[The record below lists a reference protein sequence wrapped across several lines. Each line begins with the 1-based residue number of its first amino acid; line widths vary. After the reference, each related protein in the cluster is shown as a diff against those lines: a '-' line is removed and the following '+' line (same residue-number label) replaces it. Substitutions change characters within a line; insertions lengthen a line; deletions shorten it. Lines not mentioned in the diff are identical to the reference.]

1 MHRVLNFDSSSL
13 LSRLRQQLLCAAR
26 RSIMSDTTS
35 NTATASSSSTRSTTR
50 QPTSA
55 EDRALAHA
63 RKQQLRAESAKK
75 TNCGLGDATPTF
87 PVEFEGVQYRAIR
100 ENTATALFR
109 DQNAVFYNPVQET
122 NRDLSV
128 AGIKA
133 FIALRRAELAADRA
147 AAAAAAAEQA
157 AKGKRPRACDA
168 VPADLAPLRLLEA
181 LSATGLR
188 SIRYA
193 KEIAGLGEIVANDL
207 DDAAVAAIRR
217 NLRFNDVPTTPPPPP
232 PTAADAAPAPAFVTP
247 SLGDAIDVMFSC
259 RNKPARQYDIVDL
272 DPYGS
277 VAPFLDSAM
286 QAIKDGGM
294 MLVTCTDLAVL
305 GGNQQAV
312 CYTKYGGAPIKSA
325 FTHEQALR
333 IVLQT
338 LSRVAAQHKR
348 TVEPL
353 MSLSIDFYVRIM
365 VRVRDAPNE
374 ALRVYNLH
382 SLLYQCVGCD
392 AFSLQDLGT
401 AGTDNNPAA
410 SKPSRGPPVA
420 ANCEHC
426 GSRHTVGGPVWNGP
440 LHNQAFATGVADEL
454 TANASKYGAQKKAL
468 SLAGT
473 AMNELQTVGGY
484 QLPQLLATLRI
495 ESIKD
500 AAIHS
505 AIMQLGYQVSHS
517 HSSPKLM
524 KTTAPTSVVF
534 DVMRCLAK
542 LRPPKRQMANTPGAA
557 ILAKE
562 PSITADFTIRRDA
575 LELRNTRPTLVHNPS
590 FWGPKRRATGQD
602 EAPRKRGH
610 VDSTAAAEASTSTK
624 Q

>member
-1 MHRVLNFDSSSL
+1 MHRVLNLDFLSSSFL
-13 LSRLRQQLLCAAR
+13 PARLRLRQQLFCSAH
-26 RSIMSDTTS
+26 RSMSDTTS
-35 NTATASSSSTRSTTR
+35 NTTTTTTTTTSTTR
-50 QPTSA
+50 QPSSA
-55 EDRALAHA
+55 EERALAHA
-63 RKQQLRAESAKK
+63 RKQQLRAETAKK
-75 TNCGLGDATPTF
+75 TNSGLGDATPTF

-147 AAAAAAAEQA
+147 AAAAAAAEQE
-157 AKGKRPRACDA
+157 AKGKRPRVRAA

-193 KEIAGLGEIVANDL
+193 KEIEGLGEIVANDI
-207 DDAAVAAIRR
+207 DEAAVAAIRR
-217 NLRFNDVPTTPPPPP
+217 NLRFNDVPTT
-232 PTAADAAPAPAFVTP
+232 AAPASAFVTP
-247 SLGDAIDVMFSC
+247 SHGDAIDVMFSC

-277 VAPFLDSAM
+277 AAPFLDSAM

-348 TVEPL
+348 TIEPL

-401 AGTDNNPAA
+401 VGTDNNPAA

-420 ANCEHC
+420 ATCEHC
-426 GSRHTVGGPVWNGP
+426 GSRHSVGGPVWNGP

-542 LRPPKRQMANTPGAA
+542 LRPPKRQMANTPGAT

-562 PSITADFTIRRDA
+562 PSITADFTIRREA

-590 FWGPKRRATGQD
+590 FWGPKRRATGHD
-602 EAPRKRGH
+602 EAPRKRGRGH

-624 Q
+624 HDDQ